1 MEENM
6 ANASESLYL
15 EILKKILNDGT
26 LCKNRTG
33 IDTLAIPHVGIQHD
47 MSQGF
52 PLLTTKKMHFNSI
65 KVELEFFIKGLHD
78 KQWLKD
84 RKCNIWNEWCSPS
97 LIPQGLSEEAR
108 KEYQLRENEL
118 GPIYGVQW
126 RNFNNQG
133 YDQFKKIVDALRD
146 NPDDRRMVCSAW
158 NPLQLDSMAL
168 PPCHFVWVVT
178 KIGNKIHLSF
188 HMRSVDTFLG
198 LPFNIASYGLLL
210 HLLSKQSGLEAGIL
224 TGYLDNVHIY
234 VNHIDAVRKQIE
246 REPYEF
252 PTIETNDFTDIFN
265 WSYCDSVVK
274 NYNSHEAI
282 RVQVAV

>member
-1 MEENM
+1 MKN
-6 ANASESLYL
+6 SFESLYL
-15 EILKKILNDGT
+15 DVLRKVLLEGM
-26 LCKNRTG
+26 LCQNRTG
-33 IDTLAIPHVGIQHD
+33 IDTIAIPHIGMQHD

-52 PLLTTKKMHFNSI
+52 PLLTTKKIHFNSI
-65 KVELEFFIKGLHD
+65 KVELEFFLKGLHD

-84 RKCNIWNEWCSPS
+84 RQCNIWNEWCSPS
-97 LIPQGLSEEAR
+97 LIPAGLGIEAK
-108 KEYQLRENEL
+108 KEYQLKENEL

-133 YDQFKKIVDALRD
+133 YDQLKKIVDTLKS

-158 NPLQLDSMAL
+158 NPLQLESMAL

-210 HLLSKQSGLEAGIL
+210 HLLSQESGFEAGLL
-224 TGYLDNVHIY
+224 TAYLDNVHIY
-234 VNHIDAVRKQIE
+234 VNHIDAVKKQIE
-246 REPYEF
+246 REPF
-252 PTIETNDFTDIFN
+252 PFPKIKTNNFTNIFDWN
-265 WSYCDSVVK
+265 YTDSILED
-274 NYNSHEAI
+274 YNCHDPI